1 MERSLATAL
10 GVDKQLNS
18 YDKESKTVAKD
29 AVNPVPPASTAGMT
43 TLEGIW
49 FLQLLA
55 ATWWHQRGL

>member
-55 ATWWHQRGL
+55 G